1 MAKPR
6 ILHCLAHDGGAAAAL
21 TATLIGHL
29 NGAVEH
35 SVVLAAPSQG
45 GSLTTGTIAAKPAR
59 FPAFGG
65 APTPGK
71 LFRLAQAMAPFDLVL
86 THDYGAL
93 GATMA
98 HTAFSQM
105 LNLPPLIHH
114 EYGFGEADD
123 RELAA
128 RRTWYRRIA
137 LGRASGLVVPSEYLE
152 ELALTRWHQPLG
164 RVRHIW
170 PGVDLGRFTGRPRP
184 DALRGI
190 VKREGEIWIGAMDA
204 MEGETGLLA
213 LVGAMPRLPESWHLV
228 LAGEGPAREIVRREA
243 ERLELSHRVHLPGR
257 IDDRATFLRLL
268 DIFAVA
274 EVRAA
279 FPAVIPEAMAAGLP
293 IVAPA
298 RHTLGAVVGEENARL
313 IVDPAADG
321 AGLANAVS
329 ELAGDITLRL
339 RAGQQ
344 NRILAEARFDRSTM
358 IDRSHAL
365 YSSALGRELAA

>member
-1 MAKPR
+1 
-6 ILHCLAHDGGAAAAL
+6 
-21 TATLIGHL
+21 
-29 NGAVEH
+29 
-35 SVVLAAPSQG
+35 
-45 GSLTTGTIAAKPAR
+45 
-59 FPAFGG
+59 
-65 APTPGK
+65 
-71 LFRLAQAMAPFDLVL
+71 MAPFDLVL

-93 GATMA
+93 GAAMA

-152 ELALTRWHQPLG
+152 ELALTRWHQPIG

-170 PGVDLGRFTGRPRP
+170 PGVDLGRFAGRPRP

-190 VKREGEIWIGAMDA
+190 VKREDENWIGAIGA
-204 MEGETGLLA
+204 MQDERGLLV
-213 LVGAMPRLPESWHLV
+213 LVRAMPRLSESWHLV
-228 LAGEGPAREIVRREA
+228 LAGEGPAREAVRREA
-243 ERLELSHRVHLPGR
+243 ERLELSHRVHLPGP

-268 DIFAVA
+268 DIFAVV
-274 EVRAA
+274 EGHAA
-279 FPAVIPEAMAAGLP
+279 FPAVVPEAMAAGLP

-298 RHTLGAVVGEENARL
+298 RQTLGAVVGEENARF
-313 IVDPAADG
+313 IVDPAADA
-321 AGLANAVS
+321 AGLADAMS
-329 ELAGDITLRL
+329 ELAGDITLHL

-344 NRILAEARFDRSTM
+344 NRLLAEARFDRSTM
-358 IDRSHAL
+358 IDRFRAL

>member
-1 MAKPR
+1 
-6 ILHCLAHDGGAAAAL
+6 
-21 TATLIGHL
+21 
-29 NGAVEH
+29 
-35 SVVLAAPSQG
+35 
-45 GSLTTGTIAAKPAR
+45 
-59 FPAFGG
+59 
-65 APTPGK
+65 
-71 LFRLAQAMAPFDLVL
+71 
-86 THDYGAL
+86 
-93 GATMA
+93 MA

-213 LVGAMPRLPESWHLV
+213 LVGAMHRLPESWHLV

-298 RHTLGAVVGEENARL
+298 RHTLGAVEIG
-313 IVDPAADG
+313 
-321 AGLANAVS
+321 
-329 ELAGDITLRL
+329 
-339 RAGQQ
+339 RA
-344 NRILAEARFDRSTM
+344 SC
-358 IDRSHAL
+358 
-365 YSSALGRELAA
+365 RERVCR